1 MFFIDLDDRS
11 NVFVYKIYLFLFIF
25 FIQFILT
32 IISML
37 ITNQI
42 DFNEAIELAVR
53 DALIAVIAY
62 DIYND
67 LIYNKFFLTYNSSQ
81 KIIILTLLIICFLTI
96 IKLFELFVALN

>member
-1 MFFIDLDDRS
+1 MIG
-11 NVFVYKIYLFLFIF
+11 
-25 FIQFILT
+25 
-32 IISML
+32 ML
-37 ITNQI
+37 IINQI

-67 LIYNKFFLTYNSSQ
+67 LIYNKFFSTYDSNQ
-81 KIIILTLLIICFLTI
+81 KIIILTLLVVCFLTT